1 MNAWPVVALVSLY
14 ALRRLVILAFIIIL
28 RSVITCGRDDPRYG
42 FDVVTRR
49 DERAAN
55 PAEVIRA

>member
-14 ALRRLVILAFIIIL
+14 ALRRLVSLAFIIIL
-28 RSVITCGRDDPRYG
+28 RPVITRGRDDPRYG

-55 PAEVIRA
+55 PVEVIRA